1 VAHIEIHPQTCTTD
15 YRLHALVVEL
25 VVELSPRYA
34 ITCNG
39 PLVGCECPSDL
50 KSGDTWESVGP
61 AVQDALRHI
70 HLHETK
76 G

>member
-1 VAHIEIHPQTCTTD
+1 MAHIEIRPQTCTTD
-15 YRLHALVVEL
+15 YRLRALVVEL
-25 VVELSPRYA
+25 HHCYA

-39 PLVGCECPSDL
+39 PLVGCECPPDL
-50 KSGDTWESVGP
+50 EPGDTWESVGP
-61 AVQDALRHI
+61 AVADALRHI